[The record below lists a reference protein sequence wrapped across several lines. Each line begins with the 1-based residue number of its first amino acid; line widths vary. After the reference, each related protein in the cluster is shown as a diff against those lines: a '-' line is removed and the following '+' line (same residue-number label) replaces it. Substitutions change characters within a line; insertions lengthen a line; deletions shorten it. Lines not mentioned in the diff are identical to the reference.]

1 MGKHSSPKPGFAKQ
15 LVRDLTPAS
24 KRSAGRHS
32 SDAPSTAT
40 SVLATVRQRPVVAAI
55 AVPAAATAAV
65 VGSTVVMSP
74 PEAGN
79 VTTEAADTSAQEPQS
94 SPSAVSQDEIDAQR
108 EKAGEEYLKDVKD
121 DPKYKNKTSKTT
133 LDVKSPKPKPSPTTE
148 KAETSSGAASTSD
161 DKSDEKSDD
170 KSSDSDEKSS
180 AGGDTPE
187 GISNEPCSVSS
198 SIESGLQPNAV
209 NGYRAVCAKFPEVK
223 TYGGVRPGSGT
234 SDHYT
239 GGAVD
244 IMITGATGDRIAD
257 YLIKNSG
264 ALNVKYVIWEQRIWN
279 PGSGWS
285 SMEDRGSPTDNHFD
299 HVHVSFN

>member
-74 PEAGN
+74 PEAGS
-79 VTTEAADTSAQEPQS
+79 VTTEAADTSAQQAKS

-108 EKAGEEYLKDVKD
+108 EKAGEEYLKGVKD

-133 LDVKSPKPKPSPTTE
+133 LDVKSPKPKPSPTSE
-148 KAETSSGAASTSD
+148 KADTESASA
-161 DKSDEKSDD
+161 KS
-170 KSSDSDEKSS
+170 SDEKSS
-180 AGGDTPE
+180 GSDEKSSEGGGTPE

-223 TYGGVRPGSGT
+223 TYGGVRPGSGS

-264 ALNVKYVIWEQRIWN
+264 ALNVKYVIWQQRIWN

>member
-1 MGKHSSPKPGFAKQ
+1 MGKHSSPKPSFAKQ

-79 VTTEAADTSAQEPQS
+79 VTTEAADTSAQKPQS
-94 SPSAVSQDEIDAQR
+94 TPSADSQDEIDAQR
-108 EKAGEEYLKDVKD
+108 KKAGEEYLKDVKD

-133 LDVKSPKPKPSPTTE
+133 LDVKTPKPKPSATTE
-148 KAETSSGAASTSD
+148 KADTESGSA
-161 DKSDEKSDD
+161 
-170 KSSDSDEKSS
+170 KSSDAGDKASK
-180 AGGDTPE
+180 GGDTPS

-244 IMITGATGDRIAD
+244 IMIADSTGDRIAE
-257 YLIKNSG
+257 YLIKNSD
-264 ALNVKYVIWEQRIWN
+264 ALNVKYVIWKQRIWN

-299 HVHVSFN
+299 HVHASFN

>member
-79 VTTEAADTSAQEPQS
+79 VTTEAADTSAQQEKS

-108 EKAGEEYLKDVKD
+108 EKAGEEYIKDVKD

-133 LDVKSPKPKPSPTTE
+133 LDVKTPKPKPSPTRE
-148 KAETSSGAASTSD
+148 KAQAESGSA
-161 DKSDEKSDD
+161 KS
-170 KSSDSDEKSS
+170 SDEKSS
-180 AGGDTPE
+180 GSDEKSSEGEGTPE

>member
-1 MGKHSSPKPGFAKQ
+1 
-15 LVRDLTPAS
+15 
-24 KRSAGRHS
+24 
-32 SDAPSTAT
+32 
-40 SVLATVRQRPVVAAI
+40 
-55 AVPAAATAAV
+55 
-65 VGSTVVMSP
+65 P

-79 VTTEAADTSAQEPQS
+79 VTTEAADTSAQQAKS

-133 LDVKSPKPKPSPTTE
+133 LDVKTPKPKPSPTTE
-148 KAETSSGAASTSD
+148 KAQAESGGAKSSE
-161 DKSDEKSDD
+161 DKST
-170 KSSDSDEKSS
+170 DSDEKSS
-180 AGGDTPE
+180 EGGDTPE

-198 SIESGLQPNAV
+198 SIESGLQPNTV

-244 IMITGATGDRIAD
+244 IMIDGSTADRIAE
-257 YLIKNSG
+257 YLIQNSG
-264 ALNVKYVIWEQRIWN
+264 ALDVKYVIWKQRIWQ

-285 SMEDRGSPTDNHFD
+285 SMEDRGSPTDNHMD
-299 HVHVSFN
+299 HVHASFN

>member
-1 MGKHSSPKPGFAKQ
+1 MGKHSSPKPSFAKQ

-65 VGSTVVMSP
+65 VGSTVVMGP

-79 VTTEAADTSAQEPQS
+79 VTTEAADTSVQHQKS

-108 EKAGEEYLKDVKD
+108 QKAGEEYLKDVKD
-121 DPKYKNKTSKTT
+121 DPKYKNKTSKTK
-133 LDVKSPKPKPSPTTE
+133 LDVKAPKPKPSPTSE
-148 KAETSSGAASTSD
+148 KADRESSSAQSSDKKSSG
-161 DKSDEKSDD
+161 SDEKP
-170 KSSDSDEKSS
+170 SDSDEKSS
-180 AGGDTPE
+180 KGGATP
-187 GISNEPCSVSS
+187 GGVSNAPCSVSS
-198 SIESGLQPNAV
+198 SIESGLQANAV

-223 TYGGVRPGSGT
+223 TYGGRRPGSGS

-244 IMITGATGDRIAD
+244 IMITGASGDRIAE
-257 YLIKNSG
+257 YLIQNRG
-264 ALNVKYVIWEQRIWN
+264 ALNVKYVIWKQRIWN

-285 SMEDRGSPTDNHFD
+285 SMADRGSPTDNHFD